1 MKFSSYVIAIVLI
14 FSAQLNAHCQIPCG
28 VYDDTMRV
36 KMIEEHTLTILKSMN
51 YISMNQNDLE
61 KQNQV
66 TRWILNKEEHAQEIQ
81 DIVSEYFL
89 TQRIKL
95 KDNSKESKD
104 LYHAQLAAL
113 HSILLDAMKCKQTI
127 DSNMTTSLLEN
138 LNKFVNLYFD
148 EHGKKTFRGTQLN
161 KANY

>member
-1 MKFSSYVIAIVLI
+1 MITIKDTY
-14 FSAQLNAHCQIPCG
+14 AHCDIPCG

-66 TRWILNKEEHAQEIQ
+66 TRWIINKEQHAQEIQ

-95 KDNSKESKD
+95 KDESQELRSKTAFKISSVHISGFFFGSNPSKNQ
-104 LYHAQLAAL
+104 A
-113 HSILLDAMKCKQTI
+113 SIFEMQISFIA
-127 DSNMTTSLLEN
+127 
-138 LNKFVNLYFD
+138 F
-148 EHGKKTFRGTQLN
+148 
-161 KANY
+161 

>member
-1 MKFSSYVIAIVLI
+1 MKFSSYVIAFVLI

-148 EHGKKTFRGTQLN
+148 EYGKKHLGELN
-161 KANY
+161 

>member
-1 MKFSSYVIAIVLI
+1 MKFSSYVITILLI
-14 FSAQLNAHCQIPCG
+14 ITAQLNAHCQIPCG

-51 YISMNQNDLE
+51 YISINQNDLE

-66 TRWILNKEEHAQEIQ
+66 TRWIINKEQHAQEIQ
-81 DIVSEYFL
+81 DIISEYFL

-95 KDNSKESKD
+95 KDDSKESKD
-104 LYHAQLAAL
+104 IYHAQLAAL
-113 HSILLDAMKCKQTI
+113 HNILLDAMKCKQTT

-148 EHGKKTFRGTQLN
+148 EHGKKHLGELN
-161 KANY
+161 

>member
-1 MKFSSYVIAIVLI
+1 MKFVIYI
-14 FSAQLNAHCQIPCG
+14 FTSLLLFSTQLYPHCQIPCG

-51 YISMNQNDLE
+51 YIASNQNDLE
-61 KQNQV
+61 QQNQV
-66 TRWILNKEEHAQEIQ
+66 TRWIINKEEHAQEIQ
-81 DIVSEYFL
+81 NIVSEYFL

-95 KDNSKESKD
+95 KDDSKESKE

-127 DSNMTTSLLEN
+127 NTNNTTSLLEN
-138 LNKFVNLYFD
+138 LNNFVNLYFD
-148 EHGKKTFRGTQLN
+148 EHGKKHLRELN
-161 KANY
+161 

>member
-1 MKFSSYVIAIVLI
+1 MKFLI
-14 FSAQLNAHCQIPCG
+14 YIISIPLLFSAQLNAHCQIPCG

-66 TRWILNKEEHAQEIQ
+66 TRWILNKEQHAQEIQ
-81 DIVSEYFL
+81 DIVSKYFL

-95 KDNSKESKD
+95 KDDSKESKV
-104 LYHAQLAAL
+104 LYHAQLSAL
-113 HSILLDAMKCKQTI
+113 HNILIDAMKCKQTI
-127 DSNMTTSLLEN
+127 D
-138 LNKFVNLYFD
+138 
-148 EHGKKTFRGTQLN
+148 
-161 KANY
+161 

>member
-1 MKFSSYVIAIVLI
+1 MKFFSFI
-14 FSAQLNAHCQIPCG
+14 FVTILLNTQLNAHCQIPCG

-51 YISMNQNDLE
+51 YIASNQNDLE

-66 TRWILNKEEHAQEIQ
+66 TRWVINKEEHAQEIQ
-81 DIVSEYFL
+81 IIVSEYFL

-95 KDNSKESKD
+95 KDDSKGSKE

-113 HSILLDAMKCKQTI
+113 HNILLDAMKCKQTI
-127 DSNMTTSLLEN
+127 NTNNTTSLLEN

-148 EHGKKTFRGTQLN
+148 EHGKKHLRELN
-161 KANY
+161 

>member
-1 MKFSSYVIAIVLI
+1 MKFLSFIFTVLLL
-14 FSAQLNAHCQIPCG
+14 FSTQLHAHCQIPCG

-51 YISMNQNDLE
+51 YIASNQTDLE

-66 TRWILNKEEHAQEIQ
+66 ARWIINKEEHAQEIQ
-81 DIVSEYFL
+81 NIVSEYFL

-95 KDNSKESKD
+95 KSDSKESKD
-104 LYHAQLAAL
+104 LYHAQLASL
-113 HSILLDAMKCKQTI
+113 HNILLDAMMCKQTL
-127 DSNMTTSLLEN
+127 DTNNTTSLLEN

-148 EHGKKTFRGTQLN
+148 EHGKKHLEGLN
-161 KANY
+161 

>member
-1 MKFSSYVIAIVLI
+1 MKFLI
-14 FSAQLNAHCQIPCG
+14 YIISIPLLFSAQLNAHCQIPCG

-66 TRWILNKEEHAQEIQ
+66 TRWILNKEQHAQEIQ
-81 DIVSEYFL
+81 DIVSKYFL

-95 KDNSKESKD
+95 KDDSKESKV
-104 LYHAQLAAL
+104 LYHAQLSAL
-113 HSILLDAMKCKQTI
+113 HNILIDAMKCKQTI

-138 LNKFVNLYFD
+138 LNNFVNLYFD
-148 EHGKKTFRGTQLN
+148 EHEKKHLEEL
-161 KANY
+161 K

>member
-95 KDNSKESKD
+95 KDNSIESKN

-148 EHGKKTFRGTQLN
+148 EHGKKHLGELN
-161 KANY
+161 

>member
-1 MKFSSYVIAIVLI
+1 MFST
-14 FSAQLNAHCQIPCG
+14 QLNAHCQIPCG
-28 VYDDTMRV
+28 VYDDAMRV

-51 YISMNQNDLE
+51 YIKTNQNDLQQ
-61 KQNQV
+61 QNQV
-66 TRWILNKEEHAQEIQ
+66 TRWIMNKEQHAQEIQ
-81 DIVSEYFL
+81 EIISEYFL

-95 KDNSKESKD
+95 KDGSKESKD

-127 DSNMTTSLLEN
+127 DTSITNSLLEN

-148 EHGKKTFRGTQLN
+148 EHGKKHLGDLS
-161 KANY
+161 

>member
-1 MKFSSYVIAIVLI
+1 MKFISFLSAIILM
-14 FSAQLNAHCQIPCG
+14 FLTQLNAHCQIPCG
-28 VYDDTMRV
+28 VYDDAMRV

-51 YISMNQNDLE
+51 YIKTNQNDLQQ
-61 KQNQV
+61 QNQV
-66 TRWILNKEEHAQEIQ
+66 TRWIMNKEQHAQEIQ
-81 DIVSEYFL
+81 EIISEYFL

-95 KDNSKESKD
+95 KDDSKESKD

-127 DSNMTTSLLEN
+127 DTSITNSLLEN

-148 EHGKKTFRGTQLN
+148 EHGKKHLGDLS
-161 KANY
+161 

>member
-1 MKFSSYVIAIVLI
+1 MKFQKYLLALI
-14 FSAQLNAHCQIPCG
+14 FILSTQLYAHCQIPCG

-66 TRWILNKEEHAQEIQ
+66 TRWILNKEKHAQEIQ

-148 EHGKKTFRGTQLN
+148 EHGKKHLGELN
-161 KANY
+161 

>member
-1 MKFSSYVIAIVLI
+1 MKFLNFI
-14 FSAQLNAHCQIPCG
+14 FTALLMISTQLHAHCQIPCG

-51 YISMNQNDLE
+51 YISSNQNDLE
-61 KQNQV
+61 QQNQV
-66 TRWILNKEEHAQEIQ
+66 ARWIINKEEHAQEIQ
-81 DIVSEYFL
+81 NIVSEYFL

-148 EHGKKTFRGTQLN
+148 EHGKKHLEELN
-161 KANY
+161 

>member
-1 MKFSSYVIAIVLI
+1 MKFSSYVIVIVLI

-66 TRWILNKEEHAQEIQ
+66 TRWILNKEKHAQEIQ
-81 DIVSEYFL
+81 DIVSKYFL

-95 KDNSKESKD
+95 KDNWS
-104 LYHAQLAAL
+104 
-113 HSILLDAMKCKQTI
+113 
-127 DSNMTTSLLEN
+127 
-138 LNKFVNLYFD
+138 
-148 EHGKKTFRGTQLN
+148 RR
-161 KANY
+161 

>member
-1 MKFSSYVIAIVLI
+1 MKFSIYIASILLL

-51 YISMNQNDLE
+51 YISTNQNDLE

-66 TRWILNKEEHAQEIQ
+66 TRWILNKEQHAQEIQ
-81 DIVSEYFL
+81 DIVSKYFL

-95 KDNSKESKD
+95 KDDSIESKD
-104 LYHAQLAAL
+104 LYHAQLSAL
-113 HSILLDAMKCKQTI
+113 HNILLDAMKCKQTI

-138 LNKFVNLYFD
+138 LNTFVNLYFD
-148 EHGKKTFRGTQLN
+148 EHGKKHLEEL
-161 KANY
+161 K

>member
-1 MKFSSYVIAIVLI
+1 MKFSSYVIVIVLI

-66 TRWILNKEEHAQEIQ
+66 TRWILNKEKHAQEIQ

-95 KDNSKESKD
+95 KDNSKESKY

-148 EHGKKTFRGTQLN
+148 EHGKKHLGQLN
-161 KANY
+161 